1 MNRRKFLVTS
11 GATVSGIGT
20 TTAISS
26 NSIASMKIEEFH
38 INNPNIS
45 IESPRSEELDSFNI
59 QFSKIK
65 INSSNLK
72 SVNDPIKLKFKVQVE
87 DRDFRNLKEIDDI
100 YMSQSG
106 EKTIQDV
113 KINLLNKF
121 SLDDF
126 SQPNQGETE
135 TTSFTIKMII
145 KHTDIGKS
153 KIEEDFFLSITNT
166 KESLTFET
174 WNKFDEGEIKSEDS
188 ELWDFKGNVNK
199 RIETDLY
206 QSDGKSLLLDTDGNN
221 TSAEDSVMEYS
232 LKPAQY
238 ETFSFKYNERGD
250 YMRGILMC
258 LENSDGFTFIRFG
271 TDNPQI
277 DIYIGDGDSP
287 EIHDDFSSSY
297 YNEWIEISVTLD
309 WENMTWKVEWND
321 ITGNKGSKEFSG
333 DLPNMSTKNV
343 ERVFFR
349 GNGSTTESLSE
360 SSHGLDVN
368 LDDITIP
375 EN

>member
-153 KIEEDFFLSITNT
+153 NIEEDFFLSITNT

-349 GNGSTTESLSE
+349 GNGSKTESLSE